1 MIMDSSWPHAFN
13 FTEGVS
19 LVVLCDTQEE
29 IDKYWDSLTSGG
41 GEESMCG
48 WLKDRYGVSWQI
60 VPSVLAGL
68 IARSPAVMEELL
80 KMKKLDIRK
89 LEEAAG

>member
-1 MIMDSSWPHAFN
+1 MAPSSEVGFCW
-13 FTEGVS
+13 
-19 LVVLCDTQEE
+19 
-29 IDKYWDSLTSGG
+29 YWSELISGG

-60 VPSVLAGL
+60 VPSVLDSL
-68 IARSPAVMEELL
+68 MARSPRVMEELL

-89 LEEAAG
+89 LTEAAG